1 MSSSAEQIHASETP
15 NAHIERRP
23 VFKLTHQ
30 EAARFD
36 SASGLFGLSI
46 GRPIHLLYASG
57 VHGVRVC
64 LSVLCLS
71 VCHTQNGCIS
81 NQAFNVFFSHNRTI
95 GLPVSCILAVKLSQP
110 QLAYPL
116 RHFRS
121 PQRRTATS
129 GYRLG
134 LP

>member
-57 VHGVRVC
+57 VHGVRVSFGPVPVC
-64 LSVLCLS
+64 LPHSKRLHQQS
-71 VCHTQNGCIS
+71 SIQR
-81 NQAFNVFFSHNRTI
+81 FFQPQQDYRPTSILHFGSQVESTPV
-95 GLPVSCILAVKLSQP
+95 GLPT
-110 QLAYPL
+110 
-116 RHFRS
+116 
-121 PQRRTATS
+121 TAF
-129 GYRLG
+129 
-134 LP
+134 